1 MSRIKNIDMKHKK
14 SFVILTILFLILS
27 ACGGSDDTSSE
38 NTDTTEETTTTTTA
52 DEEIFSGEVYNE
64 ADLVVPPILLKPL
77 IGATGILTDASSD
90 WEVISEIV
98 PLDMGVKI
106 RTADNGTA
114 QMTFEDGSS
123 LLMGGNSVI
132 NIRSFDYDEE
142 ENARVLTVDV
152 ISGSIAYDIK
162 SEGLSASLA
171 KIVTPT
177 AELSVHGTEGV
188 FEYDVTTLSAKSTV
202 LEGGEEADDAVFS
215 ELLPNEKGDPVLVAV
230 SQTAGTELGSGT
242 TGGSGWV
249 DEESS
254 TVALIV
260 DEFVSNME
268 GACSYTCKATT
279 QEGLAVGSEQLT
291 ADVAVNAVFTESDA
305 ERLDLTQTLL
315 VAAGAPEEITNSV
328 EVLSEVVQEV
338 AVPDEVVEEFITA
351 NWQEPPE
358 NGPAQ
363 ELPPVSEFFGIFE
376 DAVTVHENEK
386 FQDLGFDHN
395 ENGNFRAQHGMMQF
409 ISADTNAVN
418 ELANT
423 GNVANAMALAA
434 ANMFV
439 NAGQDNFVEGTYC
452 ANNPTD
458 PECAA
463 GAPPP
468 EFLAQAFAGNHFV
481 EDMVQGMG
489 FEYSFTANDI
499 KPGYCDEQ
507 SWLPECSNGPQ
518 FVGDAFEEGGAYCDS
533 NPEGCAEG
541 STDAGKMFFGG
552 GPKEDSFCADSP
564 DSPECMGGNAQ
575 AVYKF
580 FHVYDEEVL
589 GDDWEPVDC
598 SQYPDDSMCSG
609 EGDFF
614 HQHVGDATGL
624 ALDRNDMFD
633 IYGGPQQLTG
643 PPPEFCQENP
653 EATECGDNYRPAD
666 VFSGGEYIAPGYCDQ
681 TPDAPECDSNFG
693 QEGGLKGPLTGGLL
707 AQYAAPNPNARAGE
721 KPNFC
726 TEDPNHPECF
736 RDYYGESNFDKGEF
750 LENMFSDD
758 SYVDLAQQGVFYNSI
773 DGANDLGSKRYGNHD
788 DYFVLDCSA
797 PGNQNEPGCQVG
809 FDPAES
815 GLLTGGEGGV
825 QEFEAFNP
833 EDLGS
838 LCQDNPQDP
847 LCYAQPTEGGGP
859 GQGDAFGPPPEG
871 GFAPGTQPAPG
882 GFWGD
887 AEKADEFKNQSDN
900 FTEFAGNYCDEN
912 QDDPS
917 CSQVAPPPPQD
928 GIIQDQDCDDN
939 PYAPGCPQSGGQ
951 EGQGPPP
958 EGEGYNPPPGGEDN
972 PPGGEV
978 PPPGG
983 QQNEE
988 DCANNPAAPGCQP
1001 EQEGQ
1006 GPPPEGEG
1014 YNPPPGGEDN
1024 PPGGEAPPPGGEDNP
1039 PGGNESPPPGG
1050 NESPPPGGEA
1060 PPPGNP

>member
-1 MSRIKNIDMKHKK
+1 MTIDMKCKK
-14 SFVILTILFLILS
+14 SFAILTILFLILS
-27 ACGGSDDTSSE
+27 ACGGSDDTSNE
-38 NTDTTEETTTTTTA
+38 TVEVTEETTTTTAA
-52 DEEIFSGEVYNE
+52 DVETSSGEVYNE

-77 IGATGILTDASSD
+77 IGATGILTSTSED
-90 WEVISEIV
+90 WEVVSEIV

-142 ENARVLTVDV
+142 EKARVLTVDV
-152 ISGSIAYDIK
+152 ISGSIAYDIR

-188 FEYDVTTLSAKSTV
+188 FEYDVTSLSAKSTV

-215 ELLPNEKGDPVLVAV
+215 ELLPNEDGVPVLVAV
-230 SQTAGTELGSGT
+230 SQTAGTELGSAT
-242 TGGSGWV
+242 TGGSGWT
-249 DEESS
+249 DEDSS

-268 GACSYTCKATT
+268 GECSYTCKAET
-279 QEGLAVGSEQLT
+279 QEGLAEGSEQLT
-291 ADVAVNAVFTESDA
+291 ADVAVNAVFTESDTQ
-305 ERLDLTQTLL
+305 RMDLAQTLL
-315 VAAGAPEEITNSV
+315 VAAGAPDEITNSV
-328 EVLSEVVQEV
+328 EVLAEVVQEV
-338 AVPDEVVEEFITA
+338 AVPDEVVEEFISA
-351 NWQEPPE
+351 NWQEAPE
-358 NGPAQ
+358 DGPAQ
-363 ELPPVSEFFGIFE
+363 ELPPLSEFIGTFE

-423 GNVANAMALAA
+423 GDVPSAMALAA

-452 ANNPTD
+452 ADNPND

-489 FEYSFTANDI
+489 FEYTFTTNDI
-499 KPGYCDEQ
+499 KPDYCDEQ
-507 SWLPECSNGPQ
+507 TWLPECSDGPQ
-518 FVGDAFEEGGAYCDS
+518 FVGDAFQEGGAYCEA
-533 NPEGCAEG
+533 NPENCEDGGIDPGNA
-541 STDAGKMFFGG
+541 FFGKS
-552 GPKEDSFCADSP
+552 PNENSFCADNP
-564 DSPECMGGNAQ
+564 EDPECVGGNAQ
-575 AVYKF
+575 AVYTF
-580 FHVYDEEVL
+580 FHVYDEDVL
-589 GDDWEPVDC
+589 GDEWAPVNC
-598 SQYPDDSMCSG
+598 EEYPDDPMCAG

-614 HQHVGDATGL
+614 HEFVGNATGL

-633 IYGGPQQLTG
+633 IYGGPQELTG

-653 EATECGDNYRPAD
+653 EATECGDNYRPVD
-666 VFSGGEYIAPGYCDQ
+666 VFSEGEYVAPAYCDQ
-681 TPDAPECDSNFG
+681 TPDAPECDSSFG
-693 QEGGLKGPLTGGLL
+693 QQGGLKGPLTGGLL
-707 AQYAAPNPNARAGE
+707 AQYAAPDPNASAGE

-736 RDYYGESNFDKGEF
+736 RDYYGEGNLDKGAF
-750 LENMFSDD
+750 LGNMFSDD

-773 DGANDLGSKRYGNHD
+773 EGADDLASKRYGNHD

-797 PGNQNEPGCQVG
+797 PGNQNEPGCQEG
-809 FDPAES
+809 FDPSES
-815 GLLTGGEGGV
+815 GLLAVGEEGV
-825 QEFEAFNP
+825 KEFEAFNP
-833 EDLGS
+833 EDVGS
-838 LCQDNPQDP
+838 LCEDNPQDP
-847 LCYAQPTEGGGP
+847 LCYARPIEGGEP
-859 GQGDAFGPPPEG
+859 GEGNAFGPPPGG
-871 GFAPGTQPAPG
+871 GFAPGTQPPPG
-882 GFWGD
+882 GGWGD
-887 AEKADEFKNQSDN
+887 AEKAGEFKNQSDN

-912 QDDPS
+912 PDDPT

-928 GIIQDQDCDDN
+928 GVIQDQDCDDN

-972 PPGGEV
+972 PPSGDI
-978 PPPGG
+978 PPGG
-983 QQNEE
+983 QQDQE
-988 DCANNPAAPGCQP
+988 DCANNPYAPGCQP

-1014 YNPPPGGEDN
+1014 NNPPPGS
-1024 PPGGEAPPPGGEDNP
+1024 
-1039 PGGNESPPPGG
+1039 GGNEPPPGG
-1050 NESPPPGGEA
+1050 NEPPPGGNEPPPGGET
-1060 PPPGNP
+1060 PPGNP